1 MSVITPNSRRG
12 TSSKLPSFNI
22 NDYLKP
28 VVGRVAGI
36 ILEENTPNET
46 LYNKYG
52 KEYGVGTI
60 FYNIY
65 SSTNNNP
72 VTDVD
77 SGENLN
83 GNTVIP
89 ARPFF
94 ANDKQYPLLGELVY
108 ILQLP
113 NPKSVTSNSSTFS
126 YYLGPINLWNNSQT
140 NPQFTN
146 QEIFLGN
153 KFEQRSDIPTLKVF
167 EGDKLIE
174 GRYNAGIRFSNSNLL
189 NNNFWNRG
197 KQSGDPV
204 LIFTNGYNP
213 TKNNVQSSNLYSEDI
228 NNDNSTIL
236 LTSTQTIPLNTTVT
250 TSNPFT
256 KTILPKNY
264 SGNAQIIL
272 NSDRLVFNTKK
283 DDILLYSQTNTE
295 VYAKQDITLN
305 AENDIILN
313 SKHIILGIQTPDKPQ
328 YPTQPAVLGTNLE
341 DILCDLAE
349 ALASFGNSLTST
361 VSTPA
366 GSPLVTVNTAGSSL
380 SDKILD
386 IVDKIEG
393 IKSKSVF
400 IKSND

>member
-1 MSVITPNSRRG
+1 MSVITPSLRRG
-12 TSSKLPSFNI
+12 TNTKLPGFNI
-22 NDYLKP
+22 SDYLKP
-28 VVGRVAGI
+28 VVGRVVGI

-60 FYNIY
+60 FYTIY
-65 SSTNNNP
+65 SSTGNNP
-72 VTDVD
+72 ITNVD

-83 GNTVIP
+83 GTAVIP

-94 ANDKQYPLLGELVY
+94 PNDKQYPLLGELVY

-113 NPKSVTSNSSTFS
+113 NPKSVTSNSNTFS
-126 YYLGPINLWNNSQT
+126 YYLGPINIWNNSQS

-146 QEIFLGN
+146 QEIFLGS
-153 KFEQRSDIPTLKVF
+153 KFEQRSNIPTLKVF

-174 GRYNAGIRFSNSNLL
+174 GRYNAGIRFSNSNSL

-197 KQSGDPV
+197 KQDGDPV
-204 LIFTNGYNP
+204 LIFTNGYNN
-213 TKNNVQSSNLYSEDI
+213 TQSSTLYSEDI
-228 NNDNSTIL
+228 NNDDSTIL

-313 SKHIILGIQTPDKPQ
+313 GKNIVLGIQSPNKAQ
-328 YPTQPAVLGTNLE
+328 YPTQPVILGTNLE
-341 DILCDLAE
+341 DILQDLVE
-349 ALASFGNSLTST
+349 ALASLGNSLTSV
-361 VSTPA
+361 VSTPP
-366 GSPLVTVNTAGSSL
+366 GSPLVTINTAGASL
-380 SDKILD
+380 SDQILSISD
-386 IVDKIEG
+386 RIEG

>member
-1 MSVITPNSRRG
+1 MSVITPNLRRG
-12 TSSKLPSFNI
+12 SNTKLPNFNI
-22 NDYLKP
+22 DDYLKP
-28 VVGRVAGI
+28 VVGRVVGI

-60 FYNIY
+60 FYTIY

-83 GNTVIP
+83 GTKVIP

-94 ANDKQYPLLGELVY
+94 PNDKQYPLLGELVY
-108 ILQLP
+108 ILKLP
-113 NPKSVTSNSSTFS
+113 NPKSVTSNENTFS
-126 YYLGPINLWNNSQT
+126 YYLGPINIWNTSQA

-153 KFEQRSDIPTLKVF
+153 KFEQKSNIPTLRVF

-197 KQSGDPV
+197 KQDGDPV

-213 TKNNVQSSNLYSEDI
+213 IKNNQSSSLYSEDI
-228 NNDNSTIL
+228 NSDNSTIL

-305 AENDIILN
+305 AESDIILN
-313 SKHIILGIQTPDKPQ
+313 GKNIILGIQSPDKPQ
-328 YPTQPAVLGTNLE
+328 YPTQPVILGTNLE
-341 DILCDLAE
+341 DILYDLIDA
-349 ALASFGNSLTST
+349 LTSLGNDLT
-361 VSTPA
+361 SAVSTPP
-366 GSPLVTVNTAGSSL
+366 GSPLVTVNTAGASL
-380 SDKILD
+380 SSKILD
-386 IVDKIEG
+386 TVDKIEG

>member
-1 MSVITPNSRRG
+1 MSVITPSLRRG
-12 TSSKLPSFNI
+12 TNTKLPGFNI
-22 NDYLKP
+22 SDYLKP
-28 VVGRVAGI
+28 VVGRVVGI

-60 FYNIY
+60 FYTIY
-65 SSTNNNP
+65 SSTGNNP
-72 VTDVD
+72 ITNVD

-83 GNTVIP
+83 GTAVIP

-94 ANDKQYPLLGELVY
+94 PNDKQYPLLGELVY

-113 NPKSVTSNSSTFS
+113 NPKSVTSNSNTFS
-126 YYLGPINLWNNSQT
+126 YYLGPINIWNNSQS

-146 QEIFLGN
+146 QEIFLGS
-153 KFEQRSDIPTLKVF
+153 KFEQRSNIPTLKVF

-174 GRYNAGIRFSNSNLL
+174 GRYNAGIRFSNSNSL
-189 NNNFWNRG
+189 NNNLWNRG
-197 KQSGDPV
+197 KQDGDPV
-204 LIFTNGYNP
+204 LIFTNGYNN
-213 TKNNVQSSNLYSEDI
+213 TQSSTLYSEDI
-228 NNDNSTIL
+228 NNDDSTIL

-313 SKHIILGIQTPDKPQ
+313 GKNIVLGIQSPNKAQ
-328 YPTQPAVLGTNLE
+328 YPTQPVILGTNLE
-341 DILCDLAE
+341 DILQDLVE
-349 ALASFGNSLTST
+349 ALASLGNSLTSV
-361 VSTPA
+361 VSTPP
-366 GSPLVTVNTAGSSL
+366 GSPLVTINTAGASL
-380 SDKILD
+380 SDQILSISD
-386 IVDKIEG
+386 RIEG

>member
-1 MSVITPNSRRG
+1 MSVITPSLRRG
-12 TSSKLPSFNI
+12 TNTKLPGFNI
-22 NDYLKP
+22 SDYLKP
-28 VVGRVAGI
+28 VVGRVVGI

-60 FYNIY
+60 FYTIY
-65 SSTNNNP
+65 SSTGNNP
-72 VTDVD
+72 ITNVD

-83 GNTVIP
+83 GTAVIP

-94 ANDKQYPLLGELVY
+94 PNDKQYPLLGELVY

-113 NPKSVTSNSSTFS
+113 NPKSVTSNSNTFS
-126 YYLGPINLWNNSQT
+126 YYLGPINIWNNSQS

-146 QEIFLGN
+146 QEIFLGS
-153 KFEQRSDIPTLKVF
+153 KFEQRSNIPTLKVF

-174 GRYNAGIRFSNSNLL
+174 GRYNAGIRFSNSNSL
-189 NNNFWNRG
+189 NNNLWNRG
-197 KQSGDPV
+197 KQDGDPV
-204 LIFTNGYNP
+204 LIFTNGYNN
-213 TKNNVQSSNLYSEDI
+213 TQSSTLYSEDI
-228 NNDNSTIL
+228 NNDDSTIL

-313 SKHIILGIQTPDKPQ
+313 GKNIVLGIQSPNKAQ
-328 YPTQPAVLGTNLE
+328 YPTQPVILGTNLE
-341 DILCDLAE
+341 DILQDLVE
-349 ALASFGNSLTST
+349 ALASLGNSLTSV
-361 VSTPA
+361 VSTPP
-366 GSPLVTVNTAGSSL
+366 GSPLVTVNTAGASL
-380 SDKILD
+380 SDQILSISD
-386 IVDKIEG
+386 RIEG

>member
-1 MSVITPNSRRG
+1 
-12 TSSKLPSFNI
+12 
-22 NDYLKP
+22 
-28 VVGRVAGI
+28 
-36 ILEENTPNET
+36 
-46 LYNKYG
+46 
-52 KEYGVGTI
+52 
-60 FYNIY
+60 
-65 SSTNNNP
+65 
-72 VTDVD
+72 
-77 SGENLN
+77 LN
-83 GNTVIP
+83 GTAVIP

-94 ANDKQYPLLGELVY
+94 PNDKQYPLLGELVY

-113 NPKSVTSNSSTFS
+113 NPKSVTSNSNTFS
-126 YYLGPINLWNNSQT
+126 YYLGPINIWNNSQS

-146 QEIFLGN
+146 QEIFLGS
-153 KFEQRSDIPTLKVF
+153 KFEQRSNIPTLKVF

-174 GRYNAGIRFSNSNLL
+174 GRYNAGIRFSNSNSL
-189 NNNFWNRG
+189 NNNLWNRG
-197 KQSGDPV
+197 KQDGDPV
-204 LIFTNGYNP
+204 LIFTNGYNN
-213 TKNNVQSSNLYSEDI
+213 TQSSTLYSEDI
-228 NNDNSTIL
+228 NNDDSTIL

-313 SKHIILGIQTPDKPQ
+313 GKNIVLGIQSPNKAQ
-328 YPTQPAVLGTNLE
+328 YPTQPVILGTNLE
-341 DILCDLAE
+341 DILQDLVE
-349 ALASFGNSLTST
+349 ALASLGNSLTSV
-361 VSTPA
+361 VSTPP
-366 GSPLVTVNTAGSSL
+366 GSPLVTINTAGASL
-380 SDKILD
+380 SDQILSISD
-386 IVDKIEG
+386 RIEG